1 MCSIYCIIYYH
12 SIYQCF
18 CTQVF
23 GSSGMLQCNNPVTN
37 VVTHMTQPATM
48 TSPAP
53 YSFPQRYEQAYMLEL
68 EHFLDLVGDPRKT
81 LKVQKR
87 DTLRATQLAIACET
101 SYKNGLP
108 VSFQYK
114 EY

>member
-1 MCSIYCIIYYH
+1 MHNYIELFVYA
-12 SIYQCF
+12 F
-18 CTQVF
+18 QVF
-23 GSSGMLQCNNPVTN
+23 GSKGMLQCNNPLINTVTL
-37 VVTHMTQPATM
+37 MTRPATM
-48 TSPAP
+48 VSPAP

-68 EHFLDLVGDPRKT
+68 EHFLDLICDPNKT

-87 DTLRATQLAIACET
+87 DTLRATQLAKACEI
-101 SYKNGLP
+101 SYETGKV